1 MPVIKAGLRTADFHF
16 TPEATVIQERYGD
29 SIRLLY
35 PVIRPLTGKDAGE
48 VFIEGTIPANKIVKL
63 YFGQVMSTH
72 ILALAPFESD
82 KYFAPPVILV
92 PCKAYLDVTLI
103 IQTFKATN
111 VEELSCAILSALT

>member
-1 MPVIKAGLRTADFHF
+1 MTILKAGQRTTNFHF
-16 TPEATVIQERYGD
+16 TPEVTVMQERYGD
-29 SIRLLY
+29 SIKLMY

-48 VFIEGTIPANKIVKL
+48 VFVEGIIPANKIVKL
-63 YFGQVMSTH
+63 YFGQVKSTH
-72 ILALAPFESD
+72 ILALTPFESD

-92 PCKAYLDVTLI
+92 PCNAYIDVTLI